1 MKISK
6 EKILLDLELMNLGL
20 IPFSANLAQ
29 AIEGWPDDRK
39 KNLFRKFRKIA
50 RKAARQTAI
59 RECRMYGNGSHKE
72 QLRWI
77 AARTQYLFNPPSP
90 GNLTSGAPSLSGK
103 SLQTYR
109 YKKRKSVIENW
120 LRREIWHRLSHEDY
134 K

>member
-6 EKILLDLELMNLGL
+6 QKILLDLELMNLGL

-29 AIEGWPDDRK
+29 TIEGWPDDRK
-39 KNLFRKFRKIA
+39 KKLFRKFRKIA
-50 RKAARQTAI
+50 RKAAHQTAI
-59 RECRMYGNGSHKE
+59 RECRMYGSGSHKE

-90 GNLTSGAPSLSGK
+90 KYLGGGSPCLTGK

-120 LRREIWHRLSHEDY
+120 LRREIWRRISHEDY
-134 K
+134 A